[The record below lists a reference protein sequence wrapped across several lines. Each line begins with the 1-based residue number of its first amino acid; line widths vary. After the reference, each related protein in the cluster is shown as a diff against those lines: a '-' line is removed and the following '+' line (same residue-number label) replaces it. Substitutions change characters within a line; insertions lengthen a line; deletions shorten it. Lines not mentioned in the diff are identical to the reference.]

1 MLEQI
6 KNLKREN
13 QDLRDLLQDVHLMV
27 IGKSKSDFGLMEQEI
42 AAKVSSIAGG
52 KKYNALE
59 WQFGDI
65 NGEQG
70 R

>member
-6 KNLKREN
+6 KILKREN

-42 AAKVSSIAGG
+42 AAKVSAVAGG
-52 KKYNALE
+52 VRYNAQDWE
-59 WQFGDI
+59 MKETNGD
-65 NGEQG
+65 Q
-70 R
+70 